1 MEITTYQLPLPEGAN
16 VILGQTHFIKTTE
29 DLYEALVTSV
39 PNIKFG
45 LAFCEASGPCLVRSE
60 GNDPELK
67 KQAENSALE
76 IGAGHTFVIY
86 LKNAFPI
93 NVLKAV
99 KDCPEV
105 CSIFCATANSVE
117 VIIGQTQQGRGILG
131 VIDGSSPKGVE
142 TEKDVKNR
150 KEFLRNIGY
159 KIS

>member
-29 DLYEALVTSV
+29 DLYEAMINSV
-39 PNIKFG
+39 PGIKFG

-60 GNDPELK
+60 GNDPDLK
-67 KQAENSALE
+67 KQAEVSAQQ

-86 LKNAFPI
+86 IKNAFPI
-93 NVLKAV
+93 NVLKAI

-105 CSIFCATANSVE
+105 CNIFCATANLVE

-131 VIDGSSPKGVE
+131 VIDGSSPQGIE

-150 KEFLRNIGY
+150 KEFLRKIGY